1 MAGVHTFTLVIDHAS
16 PLLAARLLAN
26 GAMSRVVECAEHPG
40 TYNMAAECSTL
51 RDLTELVF
59 KLRDVELAEGGAG

>member
-1 MAGVHTFTLVIDHAS
+1 MADVHTFTLVIDHAS

-26 GAMSRVVECAEHPG
+26 GAMSRVAECDSHPGLYNMAVECA
-40 TYNMAAECSTL
+40 TL

-59 KLRDVELAEGGAG
+59 KLRDVELAEGGV